1 MSATVRMETK
11 KVGRNTQHL
20 YYVDG
25 DPLVNPKAP
34 MPSCSTVSGFVDK
47 GGDGL
52 IYWGIDH
59 YIATGERNRFVTA
72 REEAG
77 EMGTQL
83 HAEIEY
89 YIANKEHPKD
99 PSILYSNWY
108 ASVGERVD
116 RWISTEEKVYH
127 GGLGY
132 GGTCDSIGVVDGVP
146 TLFDWKSANFLN
158 GKGEQKKNLG
168 QVGHASQLGGYL
180 LALEYMGWPA
190 ITQAAIVYVAR
201 DTKDVEWQWVDIP
214 IAQEMFKSSLQ
225 VYRATRPKA
234 FLKGGE

>member
-1 MSATVRMETK
+1 MSTIRMETK
-11 KVGRNTQHL
+11 KVGRNSQHL
-20 YYVDG
+20 YFVDG
-25 DPLVNPKAP
+25 DPLVDPAVP

-52 IYWGIDH
+52 IYWGIDQ
-59 YIATGERNRFVTA
+59 YIASGERNGFVTA

-77 EMGTQL
+77 ALGTQL
-83 HAEIEY
+83 HAEIESF
-89 YIANKEHPKD
+89 IANHEHPKD
-99 PSILYSNWY
+99 PSMLYSNWY
-108 ASVGERVD
+108 ASVGERVE
-116 RWISTEEKVYH
+116 RWVSTEELVYH

-146 TLFDWKSANFLN
+146 TLFDWKSANFID
-158 GKGEQKKNLG
+158 GKGKQKKSLG

-180 LALEYMGWPA
+180 LALEYMEHPA

-214 IAQEMFKSSLQ
+214 AAKELFQASLQ
-225 VYRATRPKA
+225 VYRATRNKA

>member
-11 KVGRNTQHL
+11 KVGRNSQHL

-25 DPLVNPKAP
+25 DPLVDPTVP
-34 MPSCSTVSGFVDK
+34 MPSCSTVSGFVDR

-77 EMGTQL
+77 DMGTQL

-89 YIANKEHPKD
+89 FIANHEHPTD

-108 ASVGERVD
+108 ASVGERVEQ
-116 RWISTEEKVYH
+116 WVSTEELVYH

-132 GGTCDSIGVVDGVP
+132 GGTTDSIGIVDGVP
-146 TLFDWKSANFLN
+146 TLFDWKSANFLD
-158 GKGEQKKNLG
+158 GKGKQKKNLG

-180 LALEYMGWPA
+180 LALEYMGRPA

-214 IAQEMFKSSLQ
+214 VAKEMFKSSLQ

-234 FLKGGE
+234 FLQGDE